1 MKSSSKPLFLF
12 ALVFSLGLGI
22 YFSSQANTLKLTT
35 RSSASGGNC
44 SGDGET
50 DFQGCV
56 NGGNITNGCNWVCNT
71 APAGITLV
79 IPSCCEELARTG
91 DPTVCCF
98 DARRRCTPQQCS
110 SIPEGVPKE
119 RCAQLWELGYCTPQT
134 QPTATPRPT
143 SPVVPSNTPKPTKK
157 PKATNIPTQ
166 PPPSQSPQATQPP
179 QNTGSPTQNPNPTSF
194 LQPTDELQPTTTTI
208 YNDDAFFQ
216 SNGFNNT
223 PSNQLYPEQLF
234 PALSLPHVEL
244 PHIDIVGP
252 TARTVTT
259 IDAQLP
265 RTLDFAEYV
274 FNVVQIAD
282 RKLEL
287 FINSRFSRLLGQ

>member
-1 MKSSSKPLFLF
+1 MKSSGKTLFLL

-22 YFSSQANTLKLTT
+22 YFSSQANKSKLTT

-44 SGDGET
+44 SGDGES

-56 NGGNITNGCNWVCNT
+56 NGGNLTNGCNWVCNT
-71 APAGITLV
+71 APPGTNLV

-110 SIPEGVPKE
+110 SIPEGVPQE
-119 RCAQLWELGYCTPQT
+119 RCAQLWVLGYCTPQA
-134 QPTATPRPT
+134 QPTNTPKPT
-143 SPVVPSNTPKPTKK
+143 SAVVPSNTPKPTKK
-157 PKATNIPTQ
+157 PKATQIPTQ
-166 PPPSQSPQATQPP
+166 PPQTTQPP
-179 QNTGSPTQNPNPTSF
+179 QNTGTPTQNPYPTSS
-194 LQPTDELQPTTTTI
+194 LQPTSPPQPTTTTI
-208 YNDDAFFQ
+208 YNDNATFRG
-216 SNGFNNT
+216 NNFNNT
-223 PSNQLYPEQLF
+223 LSNQPYPAQQVF
-234 PALSLPHVEL
+234 PVLSLPHIEL

-252 TARTVTT
+252 AANSIIMV
-259 IDAQLP
+259 DAQLP

-282 RKLEL
+282 LKLEL
-287 FINSRFSRLLGQ
+287 FIKNRFSRLLGQ